1 MTLPPSTDVPDPE
14 AHPLM
19 GEPSNPLTTNLDPA
33 PGSVEREFTVRA
45 RTQRQLVSRR
55 FFRHRGALVG
65 MAVFLFTVILAFSSI
80 GFAGIPGWWN
90 KSYEATATVER
101 AMGHPTLD
109 LNPFDGDGFSIG
121 DHPFGQD
128 NVGRDYFAVTM
139 RGAQRSLTIAIV
151 TGLIS
156 TLIGVAVG
164 ALAGYFRGPVETILM
179 RFTDLVITIPLLLLA
194 AVIGKAVGGLGAVT
208 LAFFL
213 GLLVWVTLARL
224 VRGEFLSLREKEFV
238 EAARAMGAS
247 PWRIIFRHILP
258 NALGTIIVNATLTI
272 AAAVL
277 LETAISFLGFGVQ
290 SPDTS
295 LGVIISTYED
305 AFQTRPWLFWW
316 PGLFIIAIA
325 LSVNF
330 VGDGLRD
337 AFDPRQTR
345 VRA

>member
-1 MTLPPSTDVPDPE
+1 MTLPPSGDTPE
-14 AHPLM
+14 PESHPLA
-19 GEPSNPLTTNLDPA
+19 GEPSNPLTTTLPPA
-33 PGSVEREFTVRA
+33 AGSVEREFTIRA
-45 RTQRQLVSRR
+45 MTQRQLVTRR

-80 GFAGIPGWWN
+80 GFAGLPGWWN
-90 KSYEATATVER
+90 KSYDATATIVR
-101 AMGHPTLD
+101 PGGRPTLD
-109 LNPFDGDGFSIG
+109 LNLFDGDGISIG
-121 DHPFGQD
+121 AHPFGQD

-151 TGLIS
+151 TGLVS

-164 ALAGYFRGPVETILM
+164 ALAGYFRGWVETLLM
-179 RFTDLVITIPLLLLA
+179 RFTDLMITIPLLLLA
-194 AVIGKAVGGLGAVT
+194 AVIGKAVGGLGALT

-238 EAARAMGAS
+238 EAARAMGAG
-247 PWRIIFRHILP
+247 PGRIIFRHILP

-272 AAAVL
+272 SAAVL

-295 LGVIISTYED
+295 LGVIISTYQA
-305 AFQTRPWLFWW
+305 AFQTRPWLFW
-316 PGLFIIAIA
+316 
-325 LSVNF
+325 
-330 VGDGLRD
+330 
-337 AFDPRQTR
+337 
-345 VRA
+345 

>member
-1 MTLPPSTDVPDPE
+1 MTQPPSSDPQE
-14 AHPLM
+14 RPLA
-19 GEPSNPLTTNLDPA
+19 GEPSNVATTTLEDSPA
-33 PGSVEREFTVRA
+33 EVEREFTVKA
-45 RTQRQLVSRR
+45 MTQRQLVTRR
-55 FFRHRGALVG
+55 FFRHRGAMIG

-90 KSYEATATVER
+90 KGYAETATVER
-101 AMGHPTLD
+101 PGGRPAMD
-109 LNPFDGDGFSIG
+109 LNLFDGDGISIG
-121 DHPFGQD
+121 AHPFGQD
-128 NVGRDYFAVTM
+128 NIGRDYFAVTM

-151 TGLIS
+151 TGLVS

-164 ALAGYFRGPVETILM
+164 ALAGYFRGWVETVLM

-208 LAFFL
+208 LAVFL

-238 EAARAMGAS
+238 EAARAMGAG
-247 PWRIIFRHILP
+247 PGRIIFRHILP

-272 AAAVL
+272 SAAVL

-295 LGVIISTYED
+295 LGVIISTYQD

-330 VGDGLRD
+330 IGDGLRD